1 MKFIKAYFLQV
12 YHSPR
17 QLLIH
22 ALLVISICYLQI
34 ESNHETALFQ
44 NIVRVSRAET
54 AGKHDTVLIKYLMVS
69 INKMMHDRNDIFK
82 NTEQLSFKAR
92 FMQSVDADLMYG
104 AGACGGFSKVFARVL
119 KTAGYTTRIGQMKV
133 NGNYGGHILLETYL
147 PTLQKWVVMDPLFL
161 LVFTNPKGAWASFN
175 EVHDN
180 WDYYKKQIYSDYNS
194 NYNSNYNY
202 NYNYNY
208 AGIRYT
214 NWGKVPVIGSLL
226 YKGLVLVKGEESA
239 NTISLRPYLLD
250 HYRFY
255 KWVLVLVYGLYI
267 MVSMMFLNKRIRN

>member
-22 ALLVISICYLQI
+22 ALLVISICYLQL

-54 AGKHDTVLIKYLMVS
+54 AGKHDTVLIKHLMVS

-104 AGACGGFSKVFARVL
+104 AGACGGFSKVFARAL
-119 KTAGYTTRIGQMKV
+119 KAAGYSTRIGQMKV
-133 NGNYGGHILLETYL
+133 NGNYGGHILIETYI
-147 PTLQKWVVMDPLFL
+147 PSIHKWVVMDPLFL
-161 LVFTNPKGAWASFN
+161 LVFTNPKGVWASFN
-175 EVHDN
+175 EVHEN
-180 WDYYKKQIYSDYNS
+180 WNYYKKQIY
-194 NYNSNYNY
+194 Y

-214 NWGKVPVIGSLL
+214 NWSKVPVLGSLV
-226 YKGLVLVKGEESA
+226 YKFLILEKGEEAA
-239 NTISLRPYLLD
+239 NTVSLRPYLLD

-255 KWVLVLVYGLYI
+255 KGVLMLFYGIYI
-267 MVSMMFLNKRIRN
+267 VASILNSSIKK

>member
-1 MKFIKAYFLQV
+1 MKFIKKSFLQV

-22 ALLVISICYLQI
+22 ALLVISICYLQL

-54 AGKHDTVLIKYLMVS
+54 AGKHDTVLIRHLMVS

-104 AGACGGFSKVFARVL
+104 AGACGGFSKVFARAL
-119 KTAGYTTRIGQMKV
+119 KAAGYNTRIGQMKV
-133 NGNYGGHILLETYL
+133 NGMYGGHILLETYINSL
-147 PTLQKWVVMDPLFL
+147 HKWVVMDPLFL
-161 LVFTNPKGAWASFN
+161 LVFTNPKGEWASFN

-180 WDYYKKQIYSDYNS
+180 WGYYKKQIY
-194 NYNSNYNY
+194 YNY

-214 NWGKVPVIGSLL
+214 NWSKVPVLGSLV
-226 YKGLVLVKGEESA
+226 YNGLVLVKGKEA
-239 NTISLRPYLLD
+239 VNTISVRPYLLD

-255 KWVLVLVYGLYI
+255 KWVLVLVYFLYI
-267 MVSMMFLNKRIRN
+267 MLSIVILNKRIRN

>member
-34 ESNHETALFQ
+34 ESNHESALFQ
-44 NIVRVSRAET
+44 NIVRVCRAET
-54 AGKHDTVLIKYLMVS
+54 GGKCDTVLIKHLMVS

-104 AGACGGFSKVFARVL
+104 AGACGGFSKVFARAL

-147 PTLQKWVVMDPLFL
+147 PSLQKWVVMDPMFL
-161 LVFTNPKGAWASFN
+161 LVFTNPNGQWASFK
-175 EVHDN
+175 EVQNN
-180 WDYYKKQIYSDYNS
+180 WDYYKKQIY
-194 NYNSNYNY
+194 YNY

-214 NWGKVPVIGSLL
+214 NWSKVPVLGSLI
-226 YKGLVLVKGEESA
+226 YKGLVLVKGKETA
-239 NTISLRPYLLD
+239 NAISIRPYLLD

-255 KWVLVLVYGLYI
+255 KWVLVLVYSIYI
-267 MVSMMFLNKRIRN
+267 IASMVLLNKAIRN

>member
-1 MKFIKAYFLQV
+1 MKFIKKYFLQV

-22 ALLVISICYLQI
+22 ALLVISICYLQL
-34 ESNHETALFQ
+34 ESNHESKLFQ

-54 AGKHDTVLIKYLMVS
+54 AGKHDTVLIKHLMFS

-82 NTEQLSFKAR
+82 NTEQLSFKAW

-104 AGACGGFSKVFARVL
+104 AGACGGFSKVFARAL
-119 KTAGYTTRIGQMKV
+119 KAAGYTTRIGQMKV

-147 PTLQKWVVMDPLFL
+147 PSLQKWVVMDPMFL
-161 LVFTNPKGAWASFN
+161 LVFTNPQGEWASFK
-175 EVHDN
+175 EVHEN
-180 WDYYKKQIYSDYNS
+180 WDYYKKQIY
-194 NYNSNYNY
+194 YNY

-214 NWGKVPVIGSLL
+214 NWSKMPVLGNLIFKV
-226 YKGLVLVKGEESA
+226 LVLVKGDEAA

-250 HYRFY
+250 HYRFW
-255 KWVLVLVYGLYI
+255 KWVLIIVYGAFNIINMAY
-267 MVSMMFLNKRIRN
+267 LNKTKRY

>member
-1 MKFIKAYFLQV
+1 MKFIKKYFLQV

-44 NIVRVSRAET
+44 NIVRVSRSET
-54 AGKHDTVLIKYLMVS
+54 AGKHDTVLIRHLMVS

-104 AGACGGFSKVFARVL
+104 AGACGGFSKVFARAL
-119 KTAGYTTRIGQMKV
+119 KAAGYTTRIGQMKV
-133 NGNYGGHILLETYL
+133 NGNYGGHILLEAYL
-147 PTLQKWVVMDPLFL
+147 PSLQKWVVMDPMFL
-161 LVFTNPKGAWASFN
+161 LVFTNPKGDWASFN

-180 WDYYKKQIYSDYNS
+180 WEYYKKQIY
-194 NYNSNYNY
+194 YNY

-214 NWGKVPVIGSLL
+214 NWSKVPVLGSLV
-226 YKGLVLVKGEESA
+226 YNGLVLVKGKEKA
-239 NTISLRPYLLD
+239 NIISLRPYLLD

-255 KWVLVLVYGLYI
+255 KWVLVLVYGIYI
-267 MVSMMFLNKRIRN
+267 MASMVLLNKRIRN

>member
-1 MKFIKAYFLQV
+1 MKFIKKYFLQV

-22 ALLVISICYLQI
+22 ALLVISICYLQL
-34 ESNHETALFQ
+34 ESNHESALFQ

-54 AGKHDTVLIKYLMVS
+54 AGKHDTVLIKHLMVS

-104 AGACGGFSKVFARVL
+104 AGACGGFSKVFARAL
-119 KTAGYTTRIGQMKV
+119 KAAGYITRIGQMKV
-133 NGNYGGHILLETYL
+133 NGNYGGHILLETYI
-147 PTLQKWVVMDPLFL
+147 PSLQKWVVMDPLFL
-161 LVFTNPKGAWASFN
+161 LVFTNPQEQWASFK

-180 WDYYKKQIYSDYNS
+180 WDYYKKQIY
-194 NYNSNYNY
+194 YNY

-214 NWGKVPVIGSLL
+214 NWSKVPVIGNLI
-226 YKGLVLVKGEESA
+226 YKGLVLVKGEEAA

-250 HYRFY
+250 HYRFF
-255 KWVLVLVYGLYI
+255 KWVLILVYGLYI
-267 MVSMMFLNKRIRN
+267 MVSMALLNKRIRN

>member
-22 ALLVISICYLQI
+22 ALLVISICYLQL

-54 AGKHDTVLIKYLMVS
+54 AGKHDTVLIRHLMVS

-92 FMQSVDADLMYG
+92 LMQSVDADLMYG
-104 AGACGGFSKVFARVL
+104 AGACGGFSKVFARAL
-119 KTAGYTTRIGQMKV
+119 KASGYTTRIGQMKV

-147 PTLQKWVVMDPLFL
+147 PSLQKWVLMDPLFL
-161 LVFTNPKGAWASFN
+161 LVFTNPKGEWASFN

-180 WDYYKKQIYSDYNS
+180 WEDYKKQIYYK
-194 NYNSNYNY
+194 Y

-214 NWGKVPVIGSLL
+214 NWSKVPVLGNLV
-226 YKGLVLVKGEESA
+226 YKGLVLVKGEAAA

-255 KWVLVLVYGLYI
+255 KWVLVLVYGIYI
-267 MVSMMFLNKRIRN
+267 MASMVLLNKRIRN

>member
-1 MKFIKAYFLQV
+1 MEFIKKYFLQV

-22 ALLVISICYLQI
+22 ALLVITICYLQL
-34 ESNHETALFQ
+34 ESDHETALFQ

-54 AGKHDTVLIKYLMVS
+54 AGKHDTVLIKHLMFS

-104 AGACGGFSKVFARVL
+104 AGACGGFSKVFARAL
-119 KTAGYTTRIGQMKV
+119 KATGYTTRIGQLKV
-133 NGNYGGHILLETYL
+133 NGIYGGHILLETYIPSL
-147 PTLQKWVVMDPLFL
+147 HKWVVMDPMFSL
-161 LVFTNPKGAWASFN
+161 LFTNPKGEWASFN

-180 WDYYKKQIYSDYNS
+180 WDYYKKQIY
-194 NYNSNYNY
+194 YNY

-214 NWGKVPVIGSLL
+214 NWSKVPVIGSLL
-226 YKGLVLVKGEESA
+226 YKGLILVKGKEAA
-239 NTISLRPYLLD
+239 NTISVRPYLLD

-255 KWVLVLVYGLYI
+255 KWVLVIVYGMYVMASV
-267 MVSMMFLNKRIRN
+267 MVLNKRIRN

>member
-1 MKFIKAYFLQV
+1 MNLIKSYFLKV

-22 ALLVISICYLQI
+22 AILIISICYLQL
-34 ESNHETALFQ
+34 ESDHESALFQ

-54 AGKHDTVLIKYLMVS
+54 AGKHDTVLIKHLMSS

-82 NTEQLSFKAR
+82 GTESLSFKAR
-92 FMQSVDADLMYG
+92 VFQSVDADLMYG
-104 AGACGGFSKVFARVL
+104 AGACGGFSKVFARAL
-119 KTAGYTTRIGQMKV
+119 KAAGYTTRIGQMKV
-133 NGNYGGHILLETYL
+133 NENYGGHILLETYV
-147 PTLQKWVVMDPLFL
+147 PSLQKWVVMDPLYL
-161 LVFTNPKGAWASFN
+161 LVFTNPQGRWASFN
-175 EVHDN
+175 EVHNN
-180 WDYYKKQIYSDYNS
+180 WGFYKKQIY
-194 NYNSNYNY
+194 YNY

-214 NWGKVPVIGSLL
+214 NWSKIPLVGNLI
-226 YKGLVLVKGEESA
+226 YNALVLLKGEQAA

-255 KWVLVLVYGLYI
+255 KWVLILLYGTYLI
-267 MVSMMFLNKRIRN
+267 VVISPLCFPEVRPK

>member
-1 MKFIKAYFLQV
+1 MKFIKKYFLQV

-22 ALLVISICYLQI
+22 ALLVISICYLQL

-54 AGKHDTVLIKYLMVS
+54 ACKHDTVLIKHLMVS
-69 INKMMHDRNDIFK
+69 INKMMHDRNGIFK
-82 NTEQLSFKAR
+82 NAEKLSFKAR

-104 AGACGGFSKVFARVL
+104 AGACGGFSKVFARAL
-119 KTAGYTTRIGQMKV
+119 KAAGYTTRIGQMKV

-147 PTLQKWVVMDPLFL
+147 PSLQKWVVMDPLFL
-161 LVFTNPKGAWASFN
+161 LVFTNPKGVWASFN
-175 EVHDN
+175 EVNDN
-180 WDYYKKQIYSDYNS
+180 WDYYKKQIIT
-194 NYNSNYNY
+194 

-214 NWGKVPVIGSLL
+214 NWSKVPVLGSLV
-226 YKGLVLVKGEESA
+226 YKGLVMVKGKEA
-239 NTISLRPYLLD
+239 TNTISLRPYLLD

-255 KWVLVLVYGLYI
+255 KWVLVLVYGMYI
-267 MVSMMFLNKRIRN
+267 MLSMVLLNKKIRN

>member
-1 MKFIKAYFLQV
+1 MKFIKKYFLQV

-22 ALLVISICYLQI
+22 ALLVISICYLQL

-44 NIVRVSRAET
+44 NIVRVSRSET
-54 AGKHDTVLIKYLMVS
+54 AGKHDTVLIKHLMFS

-82 NTEQLSFKAR
+82 NTEQLSLKASV
-92 FMQSVDADLMYG
+92 FQSVDADLMYG
-104 AGACGGFSKVFARVL
+104 AGACGGFSKVFARAL
-119 KTAGYTTRIGQMKV
+119 KAAGYTTRIGQMKV

-147 PTLQKWVVMDPLFL
+147 PSLQKWVVMDPLFL
-161 LVFTNPKGAWASFN
+161 LVFTNPKGQWASFK
-175 EVHDN
+175 EVHEN
-180 WDYYKKQIYSDYNS
+180 WDYYKKQIY
-194 NYNSNYNY
+194 YNY
-202 NYNYNY
+202 NYNYKY

-214 NWGKVPVIGSLL
+214 NWSKVPVLGSLV
-226 YKGLVLVKGEESA
+226 YNGLVLVKGKEEA

-255 KWVLVLVYGLYI
+255 KWVLVGVYGIYTMAS
-267 MVSMMFLNKRIRN
+267 MVLLNKRIRN

>member
-1 MKFIKAYFLQV
+1 MKFIKKYFLQV

-22 ALLVISICYLQI
+22 ALLVISICYLQL

-54 AGKHDTVLIKYLMVS
+54 AGKHDTVLIKHLMVS

-82 NTEQLSFKAR
+82 NTEQLSLKAR

-119 KTAGYTTRIGQMKV
+119 KAAGYTTRIGQMKV

-147 PTLQKWVVMDPLFL
+147 PSLQKWVVMDPMFL
-161 LVFTNPKGAWASFN
+161 LVFTTPKGGWASFN
-175 EVHDN
+175 EVHEN
-180 WDYYKKQIYSDYNS
+180 WDYYKKQIY
-194 NYNSNYNY
+194 YNY

-214 NWGKVPVIGSLL
+214 NWSKVPVLGNLI
-226 YKGLVLVKGEESA
+226 YKGLVLVKGKEAA
-239 NTISLRPYLLD
+239 NTLSVRPYLLD

-255 KWVLVLVYGLYI
+255 KWMLVAAYGLYI
-267 MVSMMFLNKRIRN
+267 IASMVLLNKRIRN

>member
-1 MKFIKAYFLQV
+1 MKFIKKYFLQV

-22 ALLVISICYLQI
+22 ALLVISICYLQL

-44 NIVRVSRAET
+44 NIVRLSRAET
-54 AGKHDTVLIKYLMVS
+54 GGKHDTVLIKHLMVS

-104 AGACGGFSKVFARVL
+104 AGACGGFSKVFARAL
-119 KTAGYTTRIGQMKV
+119 KAAGYTTRIGQMKV

-147 PTLQKWVVMDPLFL
+147 PSLQKWVVMDPLFL
-161 LVFTNPKGAWASFN
+161 LVFTNTKGEWASFN
-175 EVHDN
+175 EVHEN
-180 WDYYKKQIYSDYNS
+180 WDYYKKQIYY
-194 NYNSNYNY
+194 NYNY

-208 AGIRYT
+208 AGIRYA
-214 NWGKVPVIGSLL
+214 NWSKVPVLGNLI
-226 YKGLVLVKGEESA
+226 YKGLVLVKGKEAA
-239 NTISLRPYLLD
+239 NTLSVRPYLLD

-255 KWVLVLVYGLYI
+255 KWMLVAAYGLYI
-267 MVSMMFLNKRIRN
+267 IASMVLLNKRIRN

>member
-22 ALLVISICYLQI
+22 ALLIISICYLQL

-54 AGKHDTVLIKYLMVS
+54 AGKHDTGLIKHLMVS

-104 AGACGGFSKVFARVL
+104 AGACGGFSKVFARAL
-119 KTAGYTTRIGQMKV
+119 KAAGYTTRIGQMKV

-147 PTLQKWVVMDPLFL
+147 PSLQKWVVMDPLFL
-161 LVFTNPKGAWASFN
+161 LVFTNPKGEWASFN
-175 EVHDN
+175 EVHEN
-180 WDYYKKQIYSDYNS
+180 WSYYKKQIY
-194 NYNSNYNY
+194 Y

-214 NWGKVPVIGSLL
+214 NWSKVPVIGNLI
-226 YKGLVLVKGEESA
+226 YKGLVLVKGEEAA

-255 KWVLVLVYGLYI
+255 KWVLILVYGLYI
-267 MVSMMFLNKRIRN
+267 LASMALLNKRIRN

>member
-22 ALLVISICYLQI
+22 ALLVISICYLQL

-44 NIVRVSRAET
+44 NIVRVSRSET
-54 AGKHDTVLIKYLMVS
+54 AGKHDTVLIKHLMVS

-104 AGACGGFSKVFARVL
+104 AGACGGFSKVFARAL
-119 KTAGYTTRIGQMKV
+119 KASGYTTRIGQMKV
-133 NGNYGGHILLETYL
+133 NGSYGGHILLETYIPSL
-147 PTLQKWVVMDPLFL
+147 HKWVVMDPLFL
-161 LVFTNPKGAWASFN
+161 LIFTNPKGDWASFN

-180 WDYYKKQIYSDYNS
+180 WNYYKKQIYY
-194 NYNSNYNY
+194 NYNY

-214 NWGKVPVIGSLL
+214 NWSKVPVIGSLL
-226 YKGLVLVKGEESA
+226 YKGLVLVKGKEAA
-239 NTISLRPYLLD
+239 NTISVRPYLLD

-255 KWVLVLVYGLYI
+255 KWVLVGVYGVYTMAS
-267 MVSMMFLNKRIRN
+267 MVLLNKRITN

>member
-22 ALLVISICYLQI
+22 ALLVISICYLQL

-54 AGKHDTVLIKYLMVS
+54 SGKHDTILIKHLMVS

-82 NTEQLSFKAR
+82 NTEQLSFKAS

-104 AGACGGFSKVFARVL
+104 AGACGGFSKVFARAL
-119 KTAGYTTRIGQMKV
+119 KAAGYTTRIGQMKV

-147 PTLQKWVVMDPLFL
+147 PSLQKWVVMDPMFL
-161 LVFTNPKGAWASFN
+161 LVFTNPKGEWASFN
-175 EVHDN
+175 EVHEN
-180 WDYYKKQIYSDYNS
+180 WKYYKKQIH
-194 NYNSNYNY
+194 YNY

-214 NWGKVPVIGSLL
+214 NWSKVPVLGSLF
-226 YKGLVLVKGEESA
+226 YNCLVLVKGEEAA
-239 NTISLRPYLLD
+239 NTISVRPYLLD

-255 KWVLVLVYGLYI
+255 KWLLIVVYGLYI
-267 MVSMMFLNKRIRN
+267 IVSIVLLNKRIEN

>member
-1 MKFIKAYFLQV
+1 MKFIKKYFLQV

-22 ALLVISICYLQI
+22 ALIVISICYLQI
-34 ESNHETALFQ
+34 ESNHETVLFQ

-54 AGKHDTVLIKYLMVS
+54 GGKHDTVLIKHLMIS

-104 AGACGGFSKVFARVL
+104 AGACGGFSKVFARAL
-119 KTAGYTTRIGQMKV
+119 KAAGHTTRIGQMKV

-147 PTLQKWVVMDPLFL
+147 PSLQKWVVMDPLFL
-161 LVFTNPKGAWASFN
+161 LVFTNPHGQWASFN
-175 EVHDN
+175 EVHNN
-180 WDYYKKQIYSDYNS
+180 WDYYKKQIY
-194 NYNSNYNY
+194 YNY

-214 NWGKVPVIGSLL
+214 NWSKIPLIGNVI
-226 YKGLVLVKGEESA
+226 YKALVLVKGEEDA

-250 HYRFY
+250 HYRFW
-255 KWVLVLVYGLYI
+255 KWVLIIVYGTFTI
-267 MVSMMFLNKRIRN
+267 VSMVYLNKEKEINAKY

>member
-1 MKFIKAYFLQV
+1 MKFIKKYFLQV

-22 ALLVISICYLQI
+22 ALLVISICYLQL
-34 ESNHETALFQ
+34 ESNHESALFQ

-54 AGKHDTVLIKYLMVS
+54 AGKHDTVLIKHLMVS

-104 AGACGGFSKVFARVL
+104 AGACGGFSKVFARAL
-119 KTAGYTTRIGQMKV
+119 KAAGYTTRIGQMKV
-133 NGNYGGHILLETYL
+133 NGSYGGHILLETYL
-147 PTLQKWVVMDPLFL
+147 PSLQKWVVMDPMFL
-161 LVFTNPKGAWASFN
+161 LVFTNPKGEWASFN
-175 EVHDN
+175 EVHEN
-180 WDYYKKQIYSDYNS
+180 WGYYKKQIYY
-194 NYNSNYNY
+194 NYNY

-214 NWGKVPVIGSLL
+214 NWSKVPVIGNLI
-226 YKGLVLVKGEESA
+226 YKFLVFVKGEEAA
-239 NTISLRPYLLD
+239 NIISLRPYLLD

-255 KWVLVLVYGLYI
+255 KWVLVLAYGLYI
-267 MVSMMFLNKRIRN
+267 IASMVLLNKRIRN